1 MIPQQWQICL
11 TAVRESRKEDHAVA
25 SRCAGRR
32 AKRRSPSIRST
43 VAAIRLIV
51 QLKTGVTFTFIR
63 LLAVSNQ
70 PVLQPNPRS
79 AIKCC
84 GLATV
89 SNDGVPAS
97 TTQDGD
103 SRPMRISTGVNS
115 HSNSGISSYSF
126 ASASSRMPSSS
137 TFCAP
142 LPFLSCTVP
151 HSGQRQRGLRPSPT
165 AFSTCPHS
173 EQV

>member
-1 MIPQQWQICL
+1 MIPQWWQMRP
-11 TAVRESRKEDHAVA
+11 TAIHGSKPAIPFDR
-25 SRCAGRR
+25 RCDSSDR
-32 AKRRSPSIRST
+32 ATENRHY
-43 VAAIRLIV
+43 VYLY
-51 QLKTGVTFTFIR
+51 TFACR
-63 LLAVSNQ
+63 VE
-70 PVLQPNPRS
+70 S

-89 SNDGVPAS
+89 SNNGVPAS

-137 TFCAP
+137 TFCTP
-142 LPFLSCTVP
+142 LAFLSCSAP
-151 HSGQRQRGLRPSPT
+151 HAGQRQRVLRSWAT
-165 AFSTCPHS
+165 AFSTCSPCGMRWILARTKPTLGR
-173 EQV
+173 